1 MEQLEIFHAAG
12 CTTDEDNPRVRAFY
26 QRRAAKEILGEE
38 DHINCAEV
46 N

>member
-38 DHINCAEV
+38 EHINRAEV